1 MVHFEFQERGKCC
14 DALTVCESKPGTITL
29 SEPDA
34 RLYRGGT
41 APLERRRNPSILV
54 GELAGQYLVL
64 RVLADKRN
72 ISGGR
77 LSLNRVSGILTTS
90 RSLLGRTSACS
101 SHTSFHVGVSYQSRM
116 ASPSARI
123 QIQDRRI
130 WGRSA
135 DGCSPDL
142 NMSLFGQLDSTM
154 TLKS

>member
-1 MVHFEFQERGKCC
+1 MQ
-14 DALTVCESKPGTITL
+14 DLP
-29 SEPDA
+29 
-34 RLYRGGT
+34 
-41 APLERRRNPSILV
+41 RRNRLTRTETKPSILV

-77 LSLNRVSGILTTS
+77 LSLNRMSGILTTS

-116 ASPSARI
+116 ASPSACI

-130 WGRSA
+130 WRSA

-142 NMSLFGQLDSTM
+142 NVSLFGQLDSTM